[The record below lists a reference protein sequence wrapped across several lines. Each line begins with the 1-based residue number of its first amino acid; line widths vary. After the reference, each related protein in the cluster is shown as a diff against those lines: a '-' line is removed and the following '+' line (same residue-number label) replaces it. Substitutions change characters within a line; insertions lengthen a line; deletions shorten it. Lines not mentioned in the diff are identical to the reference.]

1 MIKLQI
7 YIAVIFLSSSYNKTG
22 VYAFITSPSS
32 ITTLTSP
39 PSLITAKQK
48 RISHDSISSQ
58 LFAIN
63 NNDGDDGNDTD
74 NNKINNDWV
83 SSRLRRADFE
93 EIQRDIILCSCFV
106 LGRYLIYDISTGA
119 KVVAGFDSQDI
130 IWLSGTL
137 SSAALLGIYW
147 TAAGLLTRLF
157 ETTRGISSLSLMA
170 NLVNIAM
177 CCPLWIATEHFLRFG
192 PSDSDIG
199 GSTLDQS
206 IANGFLGLTIFM
218 TGMKTITSDWR

>member
-1 MIKLQI
+1 M
-7 YIAVIFLSSSYNKTG
+7 
-22 VYAFITSPSS
+22 
-32 ITTLTSP
+32 
-39 PSLITAKQK
+39 TAKK
-48 RISHDSISSQ
+48 RISHDSISI

-63 NNDGDDGNDTD
+63 NNDDDDGNDTD

-83 SSRLRRADFE
+83 SSRLQRADFE
-93 EIQRDIILCSCFV
+93 EIKRDIILCSCFV
-106 LGRYLIYDISTGA
+106 LGRYFIYDISTGA

-130 IWLSGTL
+130 IWLTGTL

-147 TAAGLLTRLF
+147 TVAGLFLTRLF

-177 CCPLWIATEHFLRFG
+177 CCPLWIATEHFFHFG
-192 PSDSDIG
+192 PSDIG